1 MSVQNVDKHLE
12 KLKACCRV
20 CAKKLGKGARKT
32 NAKYLQNDIFVLWG
46 QNVALDSP
54 HVHPQFVCN
63 SCRAIC
69 ANTRYKSGELQVKS
83 TIELWVPHD
92 HVECKVC
99 TSFPKKPLPG
109 RKKKRP
115 SRQSTSSSQQ
125 HSTSNTDTASVET
138 ECGPDA
144 DDQNV
149 AFYFLFMDDL
159 RQSLQRIPS
168 MARKAILKE
177 LIEIEEDID
186 TEGAVRYSQAL
197 PVSEQVVLVTS
208 LMNGSSSEELIKGVI
223 MSLPVDSLQL
233 LAYNLLRGQVKDVL
247 RDQQSFSQ
255 TYKSI
260 EIVKNIDREAWLQRR
275 NKVVTAVVDGISD
288 GKKSNFQKCVAVEH
302 LYSLADSDQSVL
314 PFSFLVNLLL
324 FTITNSRL
332 AMSVVSKILP
342 GGSYSTVTGWRDGLA
357 SVPPPFPPGDSIV
370 AFDND
375 QIVQRRWKV
384 KVGQKSRVSI
394 LTSICQAA
402 VNEKG
407 TLQKREDLAPRYLFV
422 NFILDLDC
430 GYSITTRVLCQDNNI
445 WFLSYICSLR
455 QKHFL

>member
-69 ANTRYKSGELQVKS
+69 ANNRYKSGELQVKS

-109 RKKKRP
+109 RKKKRL

-149 AFYFLFMDDL
+149 AFYSLFVDDL

-275 NKVVTAVVDGISD
+275 NKVLTAVVDGISD

-302 LYSLADSDQSVL
+302 LYSLADSDQSVP

-430 GYSITTRVLCQDNNI
+430 GYCITTRVLCQDNNI